1 MSGFTL
7 RTAVQDIMSDSM
19 FTVQSVQA
27 SLTTQVARTL
37 LTWIPI
43 NVEAAR
49 LLEKR
54 LVNLLT
60 KCITPSITSGQT
72 KNNSCQEYS
81 KNVGIISFTKD
92 I

>member
-7 RTAVQDIMSDSM
+7 LTAVQDIMSDSM
-19 FTVQSVQA
+19 FTVQSAQA
-27 SLTTQVARTL
+27 SLTTQVARTM

-49 LLEKR
+49 LFEKG

-60 KCITPSITSGQT
+60 KCIAPSIKSGRT
-72 KNNSCQEYS
+72 KKNSCQE
-81 KNVGIISFTKD
+81 
-92 I
+92 

>member
-1 MSGFTL
+1 MSHFTL
-7 RTAVQDIMSDSM
+7 LTAVQDIMSDSM
-19 FTVQSVQA
+19 FTVQSAQA

-49 LLEKR
+49 LFEKR

-60 KCITPSITSGQT
+60 KCITPLITSGRT
-72 KNNSCQEYS
+72 KKNSCHE
-81 KNVGIISFTKD
+81 
-92 I
+92 